1 MSQNEFQAQQ
11 IVEAFQIIGKAFGQL
26 VVLVLRIGMAY
37 VEGRH
42 PAAITAV
49 QPPGLDRNSAIT
61 YLQTNRTTFANL
73 RKTEDFG
80 EYEDCGKVK
89 FSRDKL
95 DAYIAR
101 RRIGD

>member
-1 MSQNEFQAQQ
+1 MSQNDSQ
-11 IVEAFQIIGKAFGQL
+11 IIEAFQVIGRAFGQL

-37 VEGRH
+37 VEGKH
-42 PAAITAV
+42 PVAVAAI

-61 YLQTNRTTFANL
+61 YLQTNRTTFAKL

-80 EYEDCGKVK
+80 EYEDCGKTK

-101 RRIGD
+101 RRNGA